1 MCSLKGSHV
10 AGVIMGPKH
19 VRRIFYV
26 TNVLYTAFLDV
37 FKLLLRSTASFI
49 DN

>member
-1 MCSLKGSHV
+1 MCSLKGIHV
-10 AGVIMGPKH
+10 AGSLMGSKY

-37 FKLLLRSTASFI
+37 FKLLLSSTASFI